1 MGRREGQT
9 GGGAE
14 GQKGGAEGQ
23 KGKGQRGRRERQTGG
38 GARGRREGGRGA
50 EGRGSRAER
59 RRSARLGSLALE
71 RCLAAPLKGLG
82 ERLAEP
88 LAMLAGVAEHLC
100 P

>member
-1 MGRREGQT
+1 MGQEGAADGRRGEGQE
-9 GGGAE
+9 GGE
-14 GQKGGAEGQ
+14 
-23 KGKGQRGRRERQTGG
+23 QRGSG
-38 GARGRREGGRGA
+38 
-50 EGRGSRAER
+50 AER

-71 RCLAAPLKGLG
+71 RGLAAPLKGLG